1 MRYHLILEN
10 IGHPISAVA
19 GLAQLNIVIKAAA
32 EVEKRENGPWGHGD
46 GVGRLQWAEAEEKV
60 ESGKP

>member
-32 EVEKRENGPWGHGD
+32 EVEKRENGP
-46 GVGRLQWAEAEEKV
+46 
-60 ESGKP
+60 